1 MTDEMIIEAASD
13 AGLCFPE
20 CWNLLATS
28 QRDADDLVW
37 IQDGYRVSEKL
48 GREREEICKRHR
60 TQRDTRMAELRR
72 FAELV
77 IERSGSAR

>member
-20 CWNLLATS
+20 CWNLRVTS
-28 QRDADDLVW
+28 EDDADDLAW
-37 IQDGYRVSEKL
+37 IQDGYRVAEKL
-48 GREREEICKRHR
+48 GREREEIFTR
-60 TQRDTRMAELRR
+60 QRKQRETRMAELRR

-77 IERSGSAR
+77 IERSGSAG